1 MREQLGG
8 VMLIIILILMGELLL
23 TINQIDGP
31 LLKRSSCS
39 R

>member
-8 VMLIIILILMGELLL
+8 VMLIYYIDSHGRITV

-31 LLKRSSCS
+31 LLKKI
-39 R
+39 